1 MHGLWSG
8 ISRIFTPL
16 SKEFY
21 VRSAHSRAA
30 LTPQTGSMT
39 PLNLL
44 PQRFVSKP
52 QAEWLLHGA
61 AVSLSRSE
69 AVSWESQDL
78 KNEKLTLLLTRVIV
92 FGQAFELSF
101 LRCAPDNLLRRGLFF
116 PSDDLLYCASAYGS
130 SMQA

>member
-1 MHGLWSG
+1 
-8 ISRIFTPL
+8 
-16 SKEFY
+16 
-21 VRSAHSRAA
+21 
-30 LTPQTGSMT
+30 MT

-116 PSDDLLYCASAYGS
+116 PSDDHSVWTFDKVRC
-130 SMQA
+130 M

>member
-44 PQRFVSKP
+44 PQRFDSKP

-69 AVSWESQDL
+69 AVSWESQDF

-92 FGQAFELSF
+92 FVKPLTFLSCATLRTICYAVDFSF
-101 LRCAPDNLLRRGLFF
+101 LRTITPCGPLTKLDVC
-116 PSDDLLYCASAYGS
+116 D
-130 SMQA
+130 